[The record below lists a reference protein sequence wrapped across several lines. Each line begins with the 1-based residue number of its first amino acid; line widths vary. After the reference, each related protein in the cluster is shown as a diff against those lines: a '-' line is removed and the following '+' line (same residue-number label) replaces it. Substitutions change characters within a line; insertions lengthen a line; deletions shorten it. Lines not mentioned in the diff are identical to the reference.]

1 MYIFI
6 PNLVFDLKVGWLNL
20 EDARHL
26 HSLHPKVDDCY
37 TFTNLKGEF
46 ALGKIVEI
54 NKKLTSYKI
63 QFGEVNNGVQLEE
76 KILFQHQ
83 TDKLYLEK
91 LVELAPIAGI
101 TKIFLCSGDFSPK
114 QNISLERLNKIL
126 IRSCE
131 QSHNLFLPEIIVLN
145 KNDWQHQIKKYRPIW
160 LHQNGSD
167 FKNMT
172 EHCFEYILQNGLNN
186 QLNEDLEVNPRNI
199 NNGID
204 NDLEGVSKP
213 GFCNSCLVGP
223 EGGFSKIEEEY
234 YEKLKLLKINM
245 GQNILP
251 AWLAGYTFFLQNFG

>member
-1 MYIFI
+1 MYIFT

-46 ALGKIVEI
+46 TLGKILEI

-91 LVELAPIAGI
+91 LVELVPIAGI

-131 QSHNLFLPEIIVLN
+131 QSHNLFLPEILVLN
-145 KNDWQHQIKKYRPIW
+145 KTDWQQQIKKYRPIW
-160 LHQNGSD
+160 LHQNGLDS
-167 FKNMT
+167 KNII
-172 EHCFEYILQNGLNN
+172 EHCFQHILQNSLSDKLNN
-186 QLNEDLEVNPRNI
+186 SLEDNQKNISNE
-199 NNGID
+199 ID
-204 NDLEGVSKP
+204 NNVNGGSKL

-223 EGGFSKIEEEY
+223 EGGFSKTEEEY
-234 YEKLKLLKINM
+234 YEDIKLLKINM

-251 AWLAGYTFFLQNFG
+251 AWLAGYTFFSK